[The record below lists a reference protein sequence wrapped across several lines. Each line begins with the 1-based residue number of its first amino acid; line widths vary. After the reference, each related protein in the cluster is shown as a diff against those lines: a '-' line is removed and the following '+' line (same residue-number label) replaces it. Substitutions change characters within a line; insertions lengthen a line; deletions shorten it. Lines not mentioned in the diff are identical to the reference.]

1 MPFDNLVF
9 ALIIGVKFHVS
20 EYIETLYILKVA
32 SCTTLVNVFYSG
44 YQDIRIT
51 EN

>member
-1 MPFDNLVF
+1 MPFDSLVF

-20 EYIETLYILKVA
+20 EYIETLYILKFA
-32 SCTTLVNVFYSG
+32 SCNTLVNVFYSG